1 MGAHLREFGSL
12 CLEPHSERSISLG
25 FSLGILEWVNA
36 EWPKKVDVDSLR

>member
-25 FSLGILEWVNA
+25 FSWDFGVGKRRMAKE
-36 EWPKKVDVDSLR
+36 SGC